1 MFADPF
7 ILKETDD
14 TLEILAEEALF
25 LGGAASLVKLTVCT
39 KTFQLVRRKR
49 ILSIKSHLSYP
60 YILRRDDGVY
70 ILPENIAS
78 DKLKLYRYD
87 EVREECIYV
96 KTLLDMPVSD
106 PNIVYENGKYWLFG
120 GKKGCDQEELYLWC
134 SDDNIFGDYYPKEG
148 VRVKKCLRGSRMA
161 GDFFRIDGQLYRPS
175 QDCLEHYGAG
185 TVIWRVDSI
194 SPDKYEETEVAAL
207 YPQPESNY
215 PDGLH
220 TINFSDNWCVIDG
233 LHIKPHFWRGGLLR
247 LDKKFGLGIFD

>member
-1 MFADPF
+1 MINIKQLSQRYKIYDYNIGLIKATPTDVIFGNFDLCSVHWLKHKYRDRMFADPF

-25 LGGAASLVKLTVCT
+25 LGGAATLVKLTVCT
-39 KTFQLVRRKR
+39 KTFQLVRRKK

-60 YILRRDDGVY
+60 YILRWNDKVY

-78 DKLKLYRYD
+78 DKLKLYCYD

-134 SDDNIFGDYYPKEG
+134 SDDNIWGNYYPKEG
-148 VRVKKCLRGSRMA
+148 VCVKKGLRGSR
-161 GDFFRIDGQLYRPS
+161 GS
-175 QDCLEHYGAG
+175 
-185 TVIWRVDSI
+185 
-194 SPDKYEETEVAAL
+194 VA
-207 YPQPESNY
+207 
-215 PDGLH
+215 
-220 TINFSDNWCVIDG
+220 F
-233 LHIKPHFWRGGLLR
+233 
-247 LDKKFGLGIFD
+247 